1 MADLIQCD
9 VLAST
14 PHGFSNRAGGSA
26 EDLIAGAK
34 LARVK
39 QVHSADAVTVDA
51 SWDCDAECEADALVT
66 RERGI
71 VLGIVTADCAPILL
85 ADTEAGVIGAAH
97 AGWRGARAGIIAN
110 TVAEMELLGA
120 VPARIAAV
128 IGPTIAQASYEVDA
142 AMRDQFEAGDMR
154 FFQSWDEGK
163 WQFNLPGYAAEQLRR
178 AGAGS
183 VTDLALDTYADET
196 QFFSYRRAT
205 HRGEETGGRQ
215 ISMIG
220 LHQSA

>member
-1 MADLIQCD
+1 MVFPIGPEAAQRISLREQ
-9 VLAST
+9 SW
-14 PHGFSNRAGGSA
+14 RA
-26 EDLIAGAK
+26 
-34 LARVK
+34 K